1 MSIGQKIK
9 ELRRK
14 NDLTQEKLADLLG
27 VSFQAVSKW
36 ETDVASPDLS
46 LIVPLSRLFHV
57 STDELFGVDGE
68 NARRAEF
75 DEAYENYWQKDHNQ
89 MYAIARQAVS
99 EFPGDYKYLC
109 WLASMEYY
117 TAFDD
122 EYQSGGDTERFNAL
136 MEQARKHYDRVIEG
150 CADAEIRQEALFG
163 IIQTLKQLNDL
174 PQARKYAELFPE
186 KQGYTRDEMLETCTE
201 GEDRLTIRQRI
212 VFEKTKE
219 LLAALRRIWQNPP
232 EINRS
237 VREALDIS
245 EGLIELTVSDGN
257 YLRFYWDLYQLYL
270 ARAEVG
276 TVDRDY
282 EKAVEHLATAKE
294 YAIKRDFYN
303 ANGKQK
309 YSCPIFDHLTDDL
322 SCELLPNDSLDCWE
336 ETVKRKV
343 FDPLRNRKDFR
354 ELLS

>member
-75 DEAYENYWQKDHNQ
+75 DEAYENYWQKDHSR
-89 MYAIARQAVS
+89 MYAVAKQAAS

-117 TAFDD
+117 AAFDD
-122 EYQSGGDTERFNAL
+122 DYTNGVSMDHFNAL
-136 MEQARKHYDRVIEG
+136 MEQARKHYERVIEG
-150 CADAEIRQEALFG
+150 CTDTEIRQNALFG
-163 IIQTLKQLNDL
+163 IILTLKQLNDL
-174 PQARKYAELFPE
+174 PKAKKYAELFPE
-186 KQGYTRDEMLETCTE
+186 KQGYTRDMMLETCTA
-201 GEDRLTIRQRI
+201 GEERLMIRQKI

-219 LLAALRRIWQNPP
+219 LLTALHSIWQNPQG
-232 EINRS
+232 INQS

-245 EGLIELTVSDGN
+245 EGLIRMMVPDGN

-270 ARAEVG
+270 VRAEIS
-276 TVDRDY
+276 TFDRDY
-282 EKAVEHLATAKE
+282 EKAVTQLATAKE
-294 YAIKRDFYN
+294 YAIKRDCYN
-303 ANGKQK
+303 TNGKQK
-309 YSCPIFDHLTDDL
+309 YTCAVFDRITDDL
-322 SCELLPNDSLDCWE
+322 SCELLPNDALDYWKKYVE
-336 ETVKRKV
+336 RKV
-343 FDPLRNRKDFR
+343 FDPLRNRKEFR
-354 ELLS
+354 ELVS